1 MTGRFVSKA
10 RRPSGGGGPE
20 RDHRRKR
27 DRKLSKVGI
36 LPHILF
42 LASNGTAV
50 IWMKI
55 NTQLPFWAALLIV
68 SPQTAAVIYAL
79 LTMKDEDDAPEVK
92 HRRYEIESG
101 LICGIL
107 PLMAGMRAASYF
119 FLVYLYGLARV
130 KHDHLRFTAMPKGSP
145 WIVSNGDRIS
155 NGHFLHYL
163 IGLGIWMAL
172 FLMIYPLIFRL
183 LPERQRKARHGQ

>member
-1 MTGRFVSKA
+1 
-10 RRPSGGGGPE
+10 
-20 RDHRRKR
+20 
-27 DRKLSKVGI
+27 
-36 LPHILF
+36 
-42 LASNGTAV
+42 
-50 IWMKI
+50 MKI

-107 PLMAGMRAASYF
+107 LLMAGIRAASYF
-119 FLVYLYGLARV
+119 FFVYLYGLARV
-130 KHDHLRFTAMPKGSP
+130 KHDHLRLTAMPNGSP

-155 NGHFLHYL
+155 NGHFFPLSTYL
-163 IGLGIWMAL
+163 PVTAGTAGELDTISEEIP
-172 FLMIYPLIFRL
+172 YRSSY
-183 LPERQRKARHGQ
+183 R

>member
-1 MTGRFVSKA
+1 LVEGKSGRTI
-10 RRPSGGGGPE
+10 RR
-20 RDHRRKR
+20 DQ
-27 DRKLSKVGI
+27 KLGTVGI

-42 LASNGTAV
+42 LAANGAAV
-50 IWMKI
+50 VWMKI
-55 NTQLPFWAALLIV
+55 NTRLPFWAALLIV

-79 LTMKDEDDAPEVK
+79 LTMKDEDNAPEAK
-92 HRRYEIESG
+92 HRRYEIASG

-107 PLMAGMRAASYF
+107 LLMTGIRAASYF

-130 KHDHLRFTAMPKGSP
+130 RHDHLRFTAMPKGSP
-145 WIVSNGDRIS
+145 WIVSNGDRVS

-172 FLMIYPLIFRL
+172 FLMIYPVIFRL
-183 LPERQRKARHGQ
+183 LPERQGES